1 MAKKTTT
8 VKATKADMP
17 TAAAEPTKCEPAA
30 KDTLGCRVGS
40 QSAAINAAITNKPQT
55 VAALAEAAGC
65 TAARVRNHLR
75 YLLAKELIVETDEGY
90 STPPKAQAPAKR
102 TAKATK

>member
-1 MAKKTTT
+1 MSKTTT
-8 VKATKADMP
+8 KTKAAKETT
-17 TAAAEPTKCEPAA
+17 TAAAEPTKREPAA
-30 KDTLGCRVGS
+30 KDGMGCRVGS

-55 VAALAEAAGC
+55 VATLAEAAGC

-102 TAKATK
+102 APKAAK